1 VPTRVRDWATVD
13 YYEMLGV
20 STNASVD
27 DIARAFRSAAKQS
40 HPDAT
45 ADPEAAERFKE
56 LAAAYT
62 VLSDRRTRRDYD
74 MVRAGVVPVAT
85 RTRPRPA
92 TTSASGTTKPTRW
105 NPRRSWFAFVGGLVC
120 VVLGVLASILTIY
133 LHDRD
138 ANERARFVPVLA
150 QRIDNGQITFETK
163 DAQGI
168 VTKEPE
174 VHGEGSGDGPTV
186 KVRYDPANPTH
197 VIVDS
202 DTLGRDITFA
212 IIALKLL
219 IGGMVF
225 AVIGARHLR
234 RHAATA
240 PTAAR

>member
-20 STNASVD
+20 STTASVD
-27 DIARAFRSAAKQS
+27 DIARAFRTAAKLS
-40 HPDAT
+40 HPDT
-45 ADPEAAERFKE
+45 TDDPDAAERFKE

-74 MVRAGVVPVAT
+74 LVRAGVTPAT
-85 RTRPRPA
+85 IRPA
-92 TTSASGTTKPTRW
+92 AAPHPTTTRSGKPSRW
-105 NPRRSWFAFVGGLVC
+105 NRRRAWFAFVGGLVC
-120 VVLGVLASILTIY
+120 VVLGIFASVVTLVL
-133 LHDRD
+133 HNND

-150 QRIDNGQITFETK
+150 QRIDNGRITFETK

-168 VTKEPE
+168 VTKEPQQ
-174 VHGEGSGDGPTV
+174 HGEGSGLGPTV
-186 KVRYDPANPTH
+186 KVRYDPADPSH

-219 IGGMVF
+219 VGGAVF
-225 AVIGARHLR
+225 AILGARHLR
-234 RHAATA
+234 RESLTG
-240 PTAAR
+240 AR